1 MRLPLVL
8 LMLMS
13 TISCAEVN
21 AVNAN
26 PDLDR
31 PIYHYMPPKNW
42 MNDPKPFFHK
52 GEYHIFHQYNPH
64 DAVWGP
70 MHWGHA
76 VSTDLVRW
84 KRLPIALAPTPDS
97 PDKDGCWTGCVVE
110 KDGLFHILYTGV
122 DPQTQCLATSRDLI
136 TWEKHKGNPVIAA
149 PPEGVGDCWR
159 DPCAWK
165 EDGDWYAI
173 IGSEKR
179 DVGGAALLYR
189 SKDLIHWDYMHPLFI
204 GDKSR
209 DGAMFECP
217 DFFPLG
223 GKHVLI
229 TSCGRT
235 FWNIGRYVDHKFVCE
250 KSGLTDGG
258 QFYAAKTLIDD
269 EKRRILWG
277 WLQEPRSP
285 EEMRAA
291 GWSGALSLPRVLSLR
306 ADGTLGMAPPPELKA
321 LRGKHYPSRSVAAGE
336 AVSLIDDIRGGAL
349 EITARIKV
357 DGFGRA
363 GLVLRATPDLSEGLY
378 LWVDAKEKLLSA
390 AGGRLPDPSV
400 RREQIAFDPS
410 DGAEIELRIYLDH
423 SVLEV
428 FADGRACL
436 TARHYTKRADADRVG
451 LFAVGGSA
459 KCIIEAWEM
468 KGIW

>member
-285 EEMRAA
+285 EEMRRHLP
-291 GWSGALSLPRVLSLR
+291 GWSGRVCTIDARRISEEVLGRYFPNTPMLAAVVKVSGVLDIERFLTDIEESFQHKFASKPQVIEGNMATLR
-306 ADGTLGMAPPPELKA
+306 
-321 LRGKHYPSRSVAAGE
+321 RSIEEVQAG
-336 AVSLIDDIRGGAL
+336 
-349 EITARIKV
+349 
-357 DGFGRA
+357 
-363 GLVLRATPDLSEGLY
+363 
-378 LWVDAKEKLLSA
+378 
-390 AGGRLPDPSV
+390 
-400 RREQIAFDPS
+400 
-410 DGAEIELRIYLDH
+410 
-423 SVLEV
+423 
-428 FADGRACL
+428 
-436 TARHYTKRADADRVG
+436 
-451 LFAVGGSA
+451 
-459 KCIIEAWEM
+459 
-468 KGIW
+468 